1 MISCWGL
8 SRFDKISLNTASYRH
23 FSNFDDSD
31 SAPSS
36 DESDAQPIDEEPD
49 ELAASDALA
58 APQRHRFTFLF
69 LACSPKKPSVL
80 RLKASDK
87 L

>member
-1 MISCWGL
+1 M
-8 SRFDKISLNTASYRH
+8 NTASYRH
-23 FSNFDDSD
+23 LSNFDDSD

-36 DESDAQPIDEEPD
+36 DESDAQLVDEEPD

-69 LACSPKKPSVL
+69 LACSLQKPSVL